1 MEDIMKKL
9 FGMFL
14 LSMFLVMAASSA
26 EASIFATDLV
36 DKSESLN
43 GSGWYN
49 DPNDLIGKPTITI
62 PGGFGNP
69 AGGPVSIIE
78 PAFGDNRITTFNN
91 GDWAVV
97 GFDHQ
102 VMNDP
107 LNPYGLDFIV
117 YGNAFFAGGGGFV
130 NANTDHR
137 TFAIDGGIFEEKLK
151 IAVSQGAV
159 EAGQDPS
166 DQSTWN
172 WYTYDDGPYGD
183 SYYPTN
189 PSVWDPDLWD
199 ATVGEPGGPSGWS
212 DPLQENDF
220 AKPVDPSLTGADFG
234 AAGNSYAAMLLY
246 EGSAG
251 GAGFDLDE
259 FDLDWIQYVKVEG
272 VAGFSGGEIDA
283 FSDVA
288 PVPIPGSVLLLGSG
302 LLALL
307 GIRRRRHD

>member
-1 MEDIMKKL
+1 MEDIMKRL
-9 FGMFL
+9 FGVFL
-14 LSMFLVMAASSA
+14 LSMFLAMAAGSA
-26 EASIFATDLV
+26 QASIFATEVV
-36 DKSESLN
+36 DKSASLD

-49 DPNDLIGKPTITI
+49 DPNDLIGKPTLTI
-62 PGGFGNP
+62 PGFGPWGASN
-69 AGGPVSIIE
+69 VSIVE

-97 GFDHQ
+97 GFNHQ

-117 YGNAFFAGGGGFV
+117 YGNAFFAGGGGSV
-130 NANTDHR
+130 SVNTDHR
-137 TFAIDGGIFEEKLK
+137 TFGIDGGIFEEKLK

-172 WYTYDDGPYGD
+172 WYTYDNGPYGD

-199 ATVGEPGGPSGWS
+199 DTGTGWS
-212 DPLQENDF
+212 DPLVENDF

-272 VAGFSGGEIDA
+272 VTGFAGGEIDA

-307 GIRRRRHD
+307 GMRRRRRP